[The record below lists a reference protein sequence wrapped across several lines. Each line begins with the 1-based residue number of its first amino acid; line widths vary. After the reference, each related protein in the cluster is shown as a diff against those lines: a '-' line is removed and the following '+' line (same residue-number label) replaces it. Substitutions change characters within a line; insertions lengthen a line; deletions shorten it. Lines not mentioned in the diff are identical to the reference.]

1 MAVVPN
7 EAIRYAI
14 DNAFPIVDGQV
25 VGGEFRI
32 LIVAGVVILVA
43 ALVRGGFAFAQQF
56 FGQMLSQKIAYDI
69 RNALYNQIQ
78 RLSSAFHD
86 KAQTGQL
93 MSRATQ
99 DVEQSRNFAEG
110 GLIRAVNILALVG
123 IALYRIVDFS
133 PKLTL
138 IVLPFLAFLAWR
150 AIVFQT
156 SQRPLM
162 LQTQQKIGELTV
174 ILQEAL
180 SGIRVVKAF
189 SQEEQEKRKFHVP
202 AEEVYEKQVAAQ
214 TLQAVNSPMMTIS
227 IYFAMLAVI
236 IFGAFEVR
244 DGRLTIGELS
254 AFTLYLQMLA
264 QPVRMLGFIVTM
276 YSRASAA
283 GERIFE
289 VLDTESAVQD
299 KPNAVDVGRLQGA
312 VRFDHVSFGYDAI
325 SPVLRDVS
333 FEAKPGEV
341 IALLGPTGS
350 GKTTIV
356 SLLPRFYDV
365 TGGGISIDGIDLRDM
380 KMASLRRNIGMVLQD
395 PFLFTGTI
403 RDNILY
409 SKPEASEEEMIAAAK
424 AARIHDFI
432 MSLPDEYETW
442 VGERGITLSGGQK
455 QRVSI
460 ARTLLLDPAI
470 LILDDATS
478 SVDME
483 TEYLIQQALAEVMKG
498 RTSFIVAQR
507 LRTIKHADQILV
519 LRNGVLEQRGRHE
532 ELLAQD
538 HGYYREIYE
547 LQLRGQEED
556 VTAGV
561 EPRIGFST

>member
-1 MAVVPN
+1 
-7 EAIRYAI
+7 
-14 DNAFPIVDGQV
+14 
-25 VGGEFRI
+25 
-32 LIVAGVVILVA
+32 
-43 ALVRGGFAFAQQF
+43 
-56 FGQMLSQKIAYDI
+56 
-69 RNALYNQIQ
+69 
-78 RLSSAFHD
+78 
-86 KAQTGQL
+86 
-93 MSRATQ
+93 
-99 DVEQSRNFAEG
+99 
-110 GLIRAVNILALVG
+110 
-123 IALYRIVDFS
+123 
-133 PKLTL
+133 
-138 IVLPFLAFLAWR
+138 
-150 AIVFQT
+150 
-156 SQRPLM
+156 
-162 LQTQQKIGELTV
+162 
-174 ILQEAL
+174 
-180 SGIRVVKAF
+180 
-189 SQEEQEKRKFHVP
+189 
-202 AEEVYEKQVAAQ
+202 
-214 TLQAVNSPMMTIS
+214 
-227 IYFAMLAVI
+227 MLAVI